1 MLQVRLWFF
10 PTDDQRISPTSK
22 FSLFGIK
29 KSLKNSHINF
39 FLFSSVPF
47 LLCVPV
53 IVTSDHRVVLSQC
66 SGVAL
71 LPHRLQEQNWIPA
84 GPPAHRPLQFA
95 NAGG

>member
-1 MLQVRLWFF
+1 MPQACPV
-10 PTDDQRISPTSK
+10 K
-22 FSLFGIK
+22 YK
-29 KSLKNSHINF
+29 KCSIRFYTGKVVEIHVLIFF
-39 FLFSSVPF
+39 FLSLSVVV
-47 LLCVPV
+47 CPV

-84 GPPAHRPLQFA
+84 GPPAYRPLQFA